1 MIINPSFYEM
11 EGNREKGYDLFSR
24 LLKERIVLLFND
36 INDDLACTVIAQL
49 LYLQAVDD
57 KSDITIYINSYG
69 GSVSAGFGIYDTIK
83 NLKCDVNTV
92 CVGMAASMGA
102 FLLSSGTKGK
112 RYSLKNSQIMIH
124 QVLGG
129 AEGQASDIEIEAKQI
144 LKIKQRLNTILA
156 ENTGHTVEEITQD
169 TERNNWMFPEE
180 AAEYGIIDHI
190 IGMDETD
197 GPSIGEAKIQ

>member
-1 MIINPSFYEM
+1 M
-11 EGNREKGYDLFSR
+11 EGNKEKGYDLFSR

-49 LYLQAVDD
+49 LYLQAIDD

-112 RYSLKNSQIMIH
+112 RFSLKNSQIMIH

-129 AEGQASDIEIEAKQI
+129 AEGQASDIEIEAMQI
-144 LKIKQRLNTILA
+144 MKIKERLNSILA
-156 ENTGHTVEEITQD
+156 ENTGKSLEEITAD
-169 TERNNWMFPEE
+169 TERNNWMFPED
-180 AAEYGIIDHI
+180 ALEYGIIDHI
-190 IGMDETD
+190 IGMNDVDVPAISAE
-197 GPSIGEAKIQ
+197 

>member
-11 EGNREKGYDLFSR
+11 EGNKEKGYDLFSR

-49 LYLQAVDD
+49 LYLQAIDD

-112 RYSLKNSQIMIH
+112 RFSLKNSQIMIH

-129 AEGQASDIEIEAKQI
+129 AEGQASDIEIEAMQI
-144 LKIKQRLNTILA
+144 MKIKERLNSILA
-156 ENTGHTVEEITQD
+156 ENTGKSLEEVTAD
-169 TERNNWMFPEE
+169 TERNNWMFPED
-180 AAEYGIIDHI
+180 AIEYGIIDHI
-190 IGMDETD
+190 IGMNDAD
-197 GPSIGEAKIQ
+197 VPSISAE

>member
-11 EGNREKGYDLFSR
+11 EGNKEKGYDLFSR

-49 LYLQAVDD
+49 LYLQAIDD

-112 RYSLKNSQIMIH
+112 RFSLKNSQIMIH

-129 AEGQASDIEIEAKQI
+129 AEGQASDIEIEAMQI
-144 LKIKQRLNTILA
+144 MKIKERLNSILA
-156 ENTGHTVEEITQD
+156 ENTGKSLEEITAD
-169 TERNNWMFPEE
+169 TERNNWMFPED
-180 AAEYGIIDHI
+180 AIEYGIIDHI
-190 IGMDETD
+190 IGMNDAD
-197 GPSIGEAKIQ
+197 VPSISAE

>member
-49 LYLQAVDD
+49 LYLQAIDD

-144 LKIKQRLNTILA
+144 LKIKQRLNSILA
-156 ENTGHTVEEITQD
+156 ENTGRTVEEITED

-180 AAEYGIIDHI
+180 AVEYGIIDHI

-197 GPSIGEAKIQ
+197 GPTIGEI

>member
-11 EGNREKGYDLFSR
+11 EGNKEKGYDLFSR

-49 LYLQAVDD
+49 LYLQAIDD

-112 RYSLKNSQIMIH
+112 RFSLKNSQIMIH

-129 AEGQASDIEIEAKQI
+129 AEGQASDIEIEAMQI
-144 LKIKQRLNTILA
+144 MKIKERLNSILA
-156 ENTGHTVEEITQD
+156 ENTGKSLEEITAD
-169 TERNNWMFPEE
+169 TERNNWMFPED
-180 AAEYGIIDHI
+180 ALEYGIIDHI
-190 IGMDETD
+190 IGMNDADVPAISAE
-197 GPSIGEAKIQ
+197 

>member
-11 EGNREKGYDLFSR
+11 EGNKEKGYDLFSR

-49 LYLQAVDD
+49 LYLQAIDD

-112 RYSLKNSQIMIH
+112 RFSLKNSQIMIH

-129 AEGQASDIEIEAKQI
+129 AEGQASDIEIEAMQI
-144 LKIKQRLNTILA
+144 MKIKERLNSILA
-156 ENTGHTVEEITQD
+156 ENTGKSLEEITAD
-169 TERNNWMFPEE
+169 TERNNWMFPED
-180 AAEYGIIDHI
+180 AIEYGIIDHI
-190 IGMDETD
+190 IGMNDAD
-197 GPSIGEAKIQ
+197 VPSISAD

>member
-49 LYLQAVDD
+49 LYLQAIDE

-102 FLLSSGTKGK
+102 VLLSSGTKGK
-112 RYSLKNSQIMIH
+112 RFSLKNSQIMIH

-129 AEGQASDIEIEAKQI
+129 AEGQASDIEIEARQI
-144 LKIKQRLNTILA
+144 LKIKERLNTILA
-156 ENTGHTVEEITQD
+156 QNTGRSVEEVTSD

-180 AAEYGIIDHI
+180 AVEYGLFDKVIYNR
-190 IGMDETD
+190 
-197 GPSIGEAKIQ
+197 

>member
-11 EGNREKGYDLFSR
+11 EGNKEKGYDLFSR

-49 LYLQAVDD
+49 LYLQAIDD

-112 RYSLKNSQIMIH
+112 RFSLKNSQIMIH
-124 QVLGG
+124 QVLCG
-129 AEGQASDIEIEAKQI
+129 AEGQASDIEIEAMQI
-144 LKIKQRLNTILA
+144 MKIKERLNSILA
-156 ENTGHTVEEITQD
+156 ENTGKSLEEITAD
-169 TERNNWMFPEE
+169 TERNNWMFPED
-180 AAEYGIIDHI
+180 ALEYGIIDHI
-190 IGMDETD
+190 IGMNDVDVPAISAE
-197 GPSIGEAKIQ
+197 

>member
-49 LYLQAVDD
+49 LYLQAVDE

-112 RYSLKNSQIMIH
+112 RFSLKNSQIMIH

-129 AEGQASDIEIEAKQI
+129 AEGQASDIEIEAMQI
-144 LKIKQRLNTILA
+144 MKIKERLNTILA
-156 ENTGHTVEEITQD
+156 ENTGRTVEEVTAD
-169 TERNNWMFPEE
+169 TERNNWMFPED
-180 AAEYGIIDHI
+180 ALEYGIIDHV
-190 IGMDETD
+190 IGLNDAEM
-197 GPSIGEAKIQ
+197 PSSENA

>member
-49 LYLQAVDD
+49 LYLQAIDE

-102 FLLSSGTKGK
+102 FLLASGTKGK
-112 RYSLKNSQIMIH
+112 RFSLKNSQIMIH

-129 AEGQASDIEIEAKQI
+129 AEGQASDIEIEARQI
-144 LKIKQRLNTILA
+144 LKIKERLNSILA
-156 ENTGHTVEEITQD
+156 ENTGRSIEDVTAD
-169 TERNNWMFPEE
+169 TERNNWMFPED
-180 AAEYGIIDHI
+180 ALEYGIIDHV
-190 IGMDETD
+190 IGLNDSNE
-197 GPSIGEAKIQ
+197 PAAAASAEV